1 MLDLKIEKTE
11 LFDKLIKKLKKRYRT
26 IEEDID
32 DYLESLEQT
41 SQLGTPLGKNLYKV
55 RIKNSD
61 SSKGKS
67 GGYRLITF
75 LKMTNKTL
83 TLVYIYSKSDIQN
96 ITENELDKIILN
108 SFKE

>member
-41 SQLGTPLGKNLYKV
+41 SQIGRAHV
-55 RIKNSD
+55 
-61 SSKGKS
+61 
-67 GGYRLITF
+67 
-75 LKMTNKTL
+75 
-83 TLVYIYSKSDIQN
+83 
-96 ITENELDKIILN
+96 
-108 SFKE
+108 